1 MKTGTSSCTICY
13 LWIHKWSW
21 LFINQLLPVII
32 HVERY
37 CELYEVIISSID
49 FILSSSCFL
58 PQGIRLIFSDDSR
71 IIFRL
76 SGTGSSGATIRMYL
90 EGYESDPAKYDMD
103 PQVHFLFELR
113 WLGHL
118 AIFTRIPDF
127 KICMPPPPFLDCLI

>member
-1 MKTGTSSCTICY
+1 MSISIKIKKLEHRHVLSAICEFINEVGFS
-13 LWIHKWSW
+13 L
-21 LFINQLLPVII
+21 INQLLII

-103 PQVHFLFELR
+103 PQVRYLFELR

-118 AIFTRIPDF
+118 PIFL
-127 KICMPPPPFLDCLI
+127 FLFFFI

>member
-1 MKTGTSSCTICY
+1 MKIWTLSCTIY
-13 LWIHKWSW
+13 HLWIHKWSW
-21 LFINQLLPVII
+21 LSINQSAFNHTCRKVLWTLWS
-32 HVERY
+32 HY
-37 CELYEVIISSID
+37 FFHWFYFKFSI
-49 FILSSSCFL
+49 FL

-103 PQVHFLFELR
+103 PQVHYLFELR

-118 AIFTRIPDF
+118 AIFTGIPDF
-127 KICMPPPPFLDCLI
+127 KICNLPLFWTA